1 MSCSIKDRVENDVD
15 IAMTKFIGNAT
26 SFDRVDNTVVMKAS
40 EKFTKNQ
47 LYLIAQKNVGRVS
60 AWAEKEYGSKFINGW
75 TSIDDTLWNQII
87 VRFRVP
93 PILKT
98 AWEVQDEQLT
108 IEEANERLLLPDV
121 GNDFFMGDNLLRE
134 QYQREVQSDS
144 EFYNE
149 YISTTGERLAL
160 SKQQTKEW
168 KYDKN
173 KEVSQLS
180 LFDDELYDNLSDE
193 LNKC

>member
-1 MSCSIKDRVENDVD
+1 MSCSIKDRIENDID

-47 LYLIAQKNVGRVS
+47 LFLIAQKNSERVS
-60 AWAEKEYGSKFINGW
+60 AWAEKEYGSKFVNGW
-75 TSIDDTLWNQII
+75 TSIDNTLWNQII

-93 PILKT
+93 PILQT
-98 AWEVQDEQLT
+98 AWQVQDEQLT

-134 QYQREVQSDS
+134 QYQREVQTDS
-144 EFYNE
+144 EFYND
-149 YISTTGERLAL
+149 YVSTTGERLAL

-173 KEVSQLS
+173 KEVEQLS
-180 LFDDELYDNLSDE
+180 LFDNELYDNLSDE

>member
-1 MSCSIKDRVENDVD
+1 MSCSIRDRVDNGVD
-15 IAMTKFIGNAT
+15 IAMSKFIGGAT

-47 LYLIAQKNVGRVS
+47 LFLIAQKNAERVS
-60 AWAEKEYGSKFINGW
+60 AWAEKEYGAKFTQGW
-75 TSIDDTLWNQII
+75 TSIDDTIWDTVI

-93 PILKT
+93 PVLKT

-108 IEEANERLLLPDV
+108 IEEANQRLLLEDV
-121 GNDFFMGDNLLRE
+121 GDDFFRGDDLLRE
-134 QYQREVQSDS
+134 QYERESQSDS
-144 EFYNE
+144 EYYNDLV
-149 YISTTGERLAL
+149 STTSDRMML
-160 SKQQTKEW
+160 SKQQSKEW
-168 KYDKN
+168 KYDKS
-173 KEVSQLS
+173 KEVKQLS

>member
-1 MSCSIKDRVENDVD
+1 MSCSIKDRVENDID

-26 SFDRVDNTVVMKAS
+26 SFDKVNNTVVMKAS

-47 LYLIAQKNVGRVS
+47 LYIIAQKNVQRVS
-60 AWAEKEYGSKFINGW
+60 AWAEKEYGVKFINGW

-93 PILKT
+93 PVLRT
-98 AWEVQDEQLT
+98 AWEVQDEQLS
-108 IEEANERLLLPDV
+108 IEEANERLLLPDI

-149 YISTTGERLAL
+149 YASTTGERLAL

-173 KEVSQLS
+173 KEVEQFS
-180 LFDDELYDNLSDE
+180 LFDDELYDNLSDK
-193 LNKC
+193 LNIC

>member
-1 MSCSIKDRVENDVD
+1 VE
-15 IAMTKFIGNAT
+15 
-26 SFDRVDNTVVMKAS
+26 
-40 EKFTKNQ
+40 
-47 LYLIAQKNVGRVS
+47 RVS

-93 PILKT
+93 PVLRI
-98 AWEVQDEQLT
+98 AWEVQDEQLS
-108 IEEANERLLLPDV
+108 IEEANERLLLPDI

-134 QYQREVQSDS
+134 QYQREVQFDS

-149 YISTTGERLAL
+149 YASTTGERLAL

-173 KEVSQLS
+173 KEVKQFS

-193 LNKC
+193 LNIC